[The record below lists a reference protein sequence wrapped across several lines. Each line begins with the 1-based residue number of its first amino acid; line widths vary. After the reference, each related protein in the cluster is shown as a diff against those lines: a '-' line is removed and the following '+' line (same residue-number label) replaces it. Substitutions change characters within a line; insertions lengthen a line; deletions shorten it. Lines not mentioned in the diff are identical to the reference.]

1 LSHVL
6 LLFFFA
12 SYQKKQ
18 TNDDNLID
26 LDNQY
31 LSEPKNIE
39 IVLSKSSENV
49 MLDSNES
56 KSLVAIVRM

>member
-1 LSHVL
+1 MSHAL
-6 LLFFFA
+6 LFFFFA